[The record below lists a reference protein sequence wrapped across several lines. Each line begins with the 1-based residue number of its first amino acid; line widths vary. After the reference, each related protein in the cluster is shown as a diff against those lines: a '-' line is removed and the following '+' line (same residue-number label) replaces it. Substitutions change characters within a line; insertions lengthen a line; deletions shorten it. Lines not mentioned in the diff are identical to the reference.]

1 MKKKRL
7 SILLVAI
14 ATSAIQLFADTT
26 PQAGKVY
33 RIHNYKSEQVI
44 SENSIARE
52 LVSAA
57 PAGDEDLRQLWLL
70 KANGAGFSFQ
80 NAYSGQYIQ
89 HNPTQSASYTTG
101 TSEAA
106 LSLDQKGSAKY
117 AIKQGDRSFFHSDPG
132 NNIVRWWD
140 SSTEASHWKFEEV
153 NVSQESISLQQAAF
167 RELYE
172 TYQERLGLME
182 DIDEYNAKLP
192 TFFVD
197 SACTALKD
205 TYADMSDDELRSAMS
220 ELPASLQD
228 IAIKVKNEAWG
239 HREKEFR
246 IRQYK
251 AYSDP
256 DYWAEVLYT
265 KKYSR
270 INNPT
275 GVYGNEGDMLYV
287 FVANDIPQGA
297 TLTAEV
303 ICGSGIQGE
312 ATTLT
317 RGLNMIPTVKDYS
330 NLFIRYVGETSLEG
344 TTLITDYPELTIHVE
359 EGIVNG
365 FWNKEEHDDA
375 DWVDMMNNLATG
387 DMFQV
392 KGERIMFH
400 MSKHYIKECC
410 PNAITDAIGWW
421 DNMTR
426 WQQDMLGIEDVRL
439 KKFNNLGCAISLT
452 SGYQSATHYRTQYAE
467 TYIKNLLPYE
477 KMMSNAD
484 NCWGPA
490 HENGH
495 VHQAAIQSVGTAEV
509 SNNFFS
515 NLTLNKLGKYVS
527 RGEANSTIFADYG
540 EHVPYILRDGAST
553 MRSFWQLY
561 LYFHEA
567 QVDPTFYPRVLK
579 AMRETPMKARDPKYY
594 AMSVYANEDLLLFAK
609 VCCDVAQLDLSEFF
623 RFWGYL
629 ELTNKQHIGD
639 YGDFYLTTRQ
649 KDVDEFLAHV
659 SQYPKAPSIIF
670 IEDRVKPVL
679 RTDGVEGYKEN
690 HGNAISNDKAG
701 DVGHYTDF
709 MDKTVK
715 AEGYI
720 YEKNND
726 KIIIKGGSGA
736 LGFKVYT
743 KDNGTLVTGSNHL
756 SFKLPKGYTMRDII
770 VVAAQA
776 DGTDMRIPSLAE
788 AGTEEQQRD
797 ILDKTLALAKEY
809 VVQTDSTGKKI
820 GLFYPDSVADLKE
833 LVEYADQVILNSDQS
848 EYTYGALAM
857 NLDSA
862 INYLHNSPTARVP
875 FIPNCFYSLSPR
887 NNEERYIGYAS
898 VGLTTSAAE
907 EATDELQ
914 WKFIP
919 AGNDD
924 TYYIQHRTTGKY
936 ITTAKQSELVKAA
949 SNDIAEAVAFRLVID
964 GPGEFLIQHADQE
977 DNNLYTSSALVNM
990 VYMTKN
996 GCKWTISMEDNLLGM
1011 PEAST
1016 DEEIIVYS
1024 FVRDDNNEYAWY
1036 KNFGRFDKGRL
1047 SSSTPDSPED
1057 PTFWFYFYEGNEEGK
1072 YLIYN
1077 FQSRMPVTIATD
1089 KALWANME
1097 AATLPEFSL
1106 TLTAEGTGMTV
1117 ATEEGSWYVDSISGL
1132 TLLSDKDSTVWK
1144 LQRVCTISL
1153 TYEPLTSLALELSK
1167 ATLNEGDSIRL
1178 KVETAPIYATDHT
1191 VTWSSSDNSI
1201 AMVDSTGM
1209 VKAIA
1214 AGTATITATANDNP
1228 KLSAKCRITVNKAES
1243 GIDTAEK
1250 ETFTIE
1256 SQGDGTITISG
1267 LANGTVVSLY
1277 DVVGKQIATAT
1288 ASEGTAIITTS
1299 LSKGSIAILKVGG
1312 ECKKVYMQ

>member
-1 MKKKRL
+1 
-7 SILLVAI
+7 
-14 ATSAIQLFADTT
+14 
-26 PQAGKVY
+26 
-33 RIHNYKSEQVI
+33 
-44 SENSIARE
+44 
-52 LVSAA
+52 
-57 PAGDEDLRQLWLL
+57 
-70 KANGAGFSFQ
+70 
-80 NAYSGQYIQ
+80 
-89 HNPTQSASYTTG
+89 
-101 TSEAA
+101 
-106 LSLDQKGSAKY
+106 
-117 AIKQGDRSFFHSDPG
+117 
-132 NNIVRWWD
+132 
-140 SSTEASHWKFEEV
+140 
-153 NVSQESISLQQAAF
+153 
-167 RELYE
+167 
-172 TYQERLGLME
+172 
-182 DIDEYNAKLP
+182 
-192 TFFVD
+192 
-197 SACTALKD
+197 
-205 TYADMSDDELRSAMS
+205 
-220 ELPASLQD
+220 
-228 IAIKVKNEAWG
+228 
-239 HREKEFR
+239 
-246 IRQYK
+246 
-251 AYSDP
+251 
-256 DYWAEVLYT
+256 
-265 KKYSR
+265 
-270 INNPT
+270 
-275 GVYGNEGDMLYV
+275 
-287 FVANDIPQGA
+287 
-297 TLTAEV
+297 
-303 ICGSGIQGE
+303 
-312 ATTLT
+312 
-317 RGLNMIPTVKDYS
+317 
-330 NLFIRYVGETSLEG
+330 
-344 TTLITDYPELTIHVE
+344 
-359 EGIVNG
+359 
-365 FWNKEEHDDA
+365 
-375 DWVDMMNNLATG
+375 
-387 DMFQV
+387 
-392 KGERIMFH
+392 
-400 MSKHYIKECC
+400 
-410 PNAITDAIGWW
+410 
-421 DNMTR
+421 MTR

-439 KKFNNLGCAISLT
+439 SKFNNLGCAISLT

-467 TYIKNLLPYE
+467 TYITNLLPYE

-515 NLTLNKLGKYVS
+515 NLTMNKLGRYMS
-527 RGEANSTIFADYG
+527 RGSANSTIFADYN

-670 IEDRVKPVL
+670 IEDRVKPVP
-679 RTDGVEGYKEN
+679 RTDGGQGSKFY
-690 HGNAISNDKAG
+690 HGTSVRDSREAG

-776 DGTDMRIPSLAE
+776 DGTDVRIPSLAE
-788 AGTEEQQRD
+788 AGTEEQQFD

-857 NLDSA
+857 KLDSA

-875 FIPNCFYSLSPR
+875 FIPGCFYSLSVS
-887 NNEERYIGYAS
+887 NNGRYIGYAS

-977 DNNLYTSSALVNM
+977 DNNLYTSNALVNM

-1047 SSSTPDSPED
+1047 SSNTPDSPED

-1072 YLIYN
+1072 YSIYN

-1106 TLTAEGTGMTV
+1106 ALTAEGTGMTV

-1132 TLLSDKDSTVWK
+1132 ALLSDKDSTVWK
-1144 LQRVCTISL
+1144 LQRVRTISL

-1250 ETFTIE
+1250 ETFTIK

-1267 LANGTVVSLY
+1267 LANGTVVSIY
-1277 DVVGKQIATAT
+1277 NVVGTLLAKAEANGSTL
-1288 ASEGTAIITTS
+1288 S
-1299 LSKGSIAILKVGG
+1299 LDTNCDKGSIVIIKIQEYCYKIQL
-1312 ECKKVYMQ
+1312 